1 MNEENVIGFK
11 GETLMEIL
19 LIDYRWI
26 IVCFFLLPMSF
37 LYNLWFEVRNAI
49 IFHLNSA
56 PRVHDQKVKKVQQ
69 QVRSFLYCN
78 NFWISILK
86 IV

>member
-1 MNEENVIGFK
+1 MNEENVIGFI
-11 GETLMEIL
+11 GETSMEIL

-37 LYNLWFEVRNAI
+37 LYNLWFEVRNTI

-56 PRVHDQKVKKVQQ
+56 PRFHDQKVKKVQQ
-69 QVRSFLYCN
+69 QVRSLLYC
-78 NFWISILK
+78 K
-86 IV
+86 IFLVYQS